1 MGAWALSRPG
11 YRVDLTRSLLT
22 RIFIMPRVNPTNDL
36 DIDSSGRVD
45 DLLSRNWQTTTCV
58 ALTVGT
64 GGLATGVMLGAFPV
78 QTITTGLAIG
88 GLGYV
93 GHRRHTGQPLNPWQ
107 SDDTPVSVDATPEP
121 TV

>member
-1 MGAWALSRPG
+1 
-11 YRVDLTRSLLT
+11 
-22 RIFIMPRVNPTNDL
+22 MPRIIDDPGVV
-36 DIDSSGRVD
+36 DIDSCGRVD

-93 GHRRHTGQPLNPWQ
+93 GHRRHTGQPLNPWHN
-107 SDDTPVSVDATPEP
+107 DTTPVSVDATTTNDPVP
-121 TV
+121 TTNDPVPTTV